1 MKKFGLE
8 LDDKLEEL
16 MVQKN
21 VFIEKNY
28 TKIKIDADDDLPL
41 NKPLKFPTL
50 TIIDRTVF

>member
-21 VFIEKNY
+21 FFIEK
-28 TKIKIDADDDLPL
+28 TT
-41 NKPLKFPTL
+41 LKLRLML
-50 TIIDRTVF
+50 TMTCL

>member
-21 VFIEKNY
+21 VFIEK
-28 TKIKIDADDDLPL
+28 TT
-41 NKPLKFPTL
+41 LKLRLML
-50 TIIDRTVF
+50 TMTCL